1 MFICSPFIRHGNI
14 ADSVQAFKRRMKLG
28 RFAEKDSKAG
38 ADPEAEE
45 READAIPVGS
55 RCEISLPEYA
65 PRKGTVMFVGEWT
78 DNVRCSLWH

>member
-1 MFICSPFIRHGNI
+1 
-14 ADSVQAFKRRMKLG
+14 MKLG
-28 RFAEKDSKAG
+28 QFAEKDSKAG

-45 READAIPVGS
+45 RKKQEAKAIPVGS